1 MLAFSYL
8 RFSTPEQIKG
18 DSFRRQTEASDKF
31 IAENGLVL
39 DTSLN
44 MHDLG
49 LSAFDKSNVTKGRLG
64 GFIRAIEQGKI
75 PPGSYL
81 IVESLD
87 RLSRAQVLE
96 ALQQFI
102 AIVNAGITI
111 VTLSDGQQYAKE
123 SLGDNPM
130 QLLISITIMA
140 RAHEE
145 SAMKSKRISAAWNNK
160 KKQVIESGKLLTR
173 KTPMWIKVV
182 DGKLELIPERAIVV
196 KRIYEMARQG
206 IGGHT
211 IVKVMNDEVPAW
223 NKVGHWQVS
232 YIQKLLNNVAV
243 YGAIDIDGTIVE
255 NYYPALLTKDEWN
268 YVTILRGNRRTT
280 ERSGSRKGQ
289 ALSNLFSGL
298 LKCGYCGAG
307 MQMSGYV
314 ETRHGAHKRRKYLI
328 CNGARTG
335 ATSCKCIQWDY
346 NDFEGSFLLRA
357 GSLDISNVLGTK
369 QEGRLRELEELAV
382 RIQLEIETTAKK
394 IENLIKAI
402 EEEPLPG
409 LVKRMKG
416 LEAEREALE
425 AKLRDVEKHVT
436 VERMSTGAGKDR
448 IAMILRL
455 FREQTVRTNDEKRIL
470 REALSEQIRAIVE
483 KIVMYPGG
491 PSCNKDGR
499 EERHFYVHFMSGQVV
514 EMV

>member
-31 IAENGLVL
+31 IAEHGLVL

-49 LSAFDKSNVTKGRLG
+49 LSAFDKSNVTKGKLG
-64 GFIRAIEQGKI
+64 GFIRAIEQGRI
-75 PPGSYL
+75 PAGSYL

-111 VTLSDGQQYAKE
+111 VTLSDGQEYAKE
-123 SLGDNPM
+123 SLGENPM

-160 KKQVIESGKLLTR
+160 KRQVIESGKLLTR
-173 KTPMWIKVV
+173 KTPMWINVV
-182 DGKLELIPERAIVV
+182 DGKPALIQERAEVV

-232 YIQKLLNNVAV
+232 YIQKLLNNIAV

-255 NYYPALLTKDEWN
+255 NYYPPLLTKDEWN
-268 YVTILRGNRRTT
+268 YITILRGNRRST
-280 ERSGSRKGQ
+280 ERAGSRKGQ

-314 ETRHGAHKRRKYLI
+314 ETRYGAHKRKKYLI

-346 NDFEGSFLLRA
+346 SDFEGSFLLRA
-357 GSLDISNVLGTK
+357 SSLDISNALGVK
-369 QEGRLRELEELAV
+369 QEGYLRALEEAATG
-382 RIQLEIETTAKK
+382 IQLDIEAIDQKL
-394 IENLIKAI
+394 ENLIKAI
-402 EEEPLPG
+402 EEEPLPT
-409 LVKRMKG
+409 LVKRVKA
-416 LEAEREALE
+416 LEEEREALNGL
-425 AKLRDVEKHVT
+425 LRDAEKHVT
-436 VERMSTGAGKDR
+436 VERMSNGSGKDR

-455 FREQTVRTNDEKRIL
+455 FREQKLREDDEKRIL
-470 REALSEQIRAIVE
+470 REALSEQIRAIVD
-483 KIVMYPGG
+483 KVLMYPGG
-491 PSCNKDGR
+491 PTCSKHGR
-499 EERHFYVHFMSGQVV
+499 TERHFHVHFKSGQVV